1 MHGARAKMVGE
12 VLGRDDMGTEPSPR
26 DFAFESAGGGFGGVN
41 IEDSSSLATQGLAHR
56 VKAIKNSDAA
66 GRAPELRRRRSV

>member
-26 DFAFESAGGGFGGVN
+26 DFAFESAGGGFGGIN